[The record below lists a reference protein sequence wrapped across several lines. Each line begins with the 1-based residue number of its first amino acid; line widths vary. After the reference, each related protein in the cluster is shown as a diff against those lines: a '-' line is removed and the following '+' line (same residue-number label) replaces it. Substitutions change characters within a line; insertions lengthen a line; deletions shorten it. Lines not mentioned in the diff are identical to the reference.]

1 MRWSPSAC
9 LPQLGLGAAVAVAVA
24 VAVVVL
30 AFVFVVVHH
39 LGFLL
44 FFIFPEGR
52 LGKSEQHKQNRKREE
67 ALVCLGFGL
76 LSLALPFLRKVVVNY
91 SRSK

>member
-39 LGFLL
+39 LGFRSFLS
-44 FFIFPEGR
+44 FPKDAWER
-52 LGKSEQHKQNRKREE
+52 VNNTNKIEKGKKRSF
-67 ALVCLGFGL
+67 A
-76 LSLALPFLRKVVVNY
+76 LALDC
-91 SRSK
+91 